1 MPSHTFDSAA
11 LSAELL
17 HQNGILISKISTA
30 LECDESKVS
39 VALGEVLRFM
49 YLANKNKQ
57 GMLTPSVQVDLA
69 WHEFIL
75 CTRTYASFCQQQ
87 FGEFIHH
94 TPGGSKTT
102 NQEQF
107 VKTLNYYEST
117 FGTPNKRYWGS
128 ILEVAAT
135 CGKCEAF

>member
-1 MPSHTFDSAA
+1 MPSHTFDSAT

-30 LECDESKVS
+30 LECDESEVS

-75 CTRTYASFCQQQ
+75 CTRTYAIFCQQQ

-94 TPGGSKTT
+94 TPGGSKTK

-107 VKTLNYYEST
+107 LKTLNYYEST

-128 ILEVAAT
+128 VLEAAAT